1 MQEVEQTQIHTP
13 TNSKH
18 VHAGLAEV
26 TQHSE
31 GKFTSCAGE
40 KRWCHMGP
48 RPRPDSP
55 PWGFSREGGPSI
67 VPAVGPTEKRREP
80 GPLQPQGPLLSPSS
94 TLYLWPSCWILRR
107 GLQGRESSEPWLC
120 ARCGAWNIM
129 PPLALLPQSNEGPQS
144 ALTPSTGRG
153 QFCPWHSPGA
163 AS

>member
-1 MQEVEQTQIHTP
+1 MEIHTP

-26 TQHSE
+26 AQHSD

-67 VPAVGPTEKRREP
+67 APAVGPTEKRREP
-80 GPLQPQGPLLSPSS
+80 GPLQPQGPLLSPGF
-94 TLYLWPSCWILRR
+94 TL
-107 GLQGRESSEPWLC
+107 
-120 ARCGAWNIM
+120 
-129 PPLALLPQSNEGPQS
+129 
-144 ALTPSTGRG
+144 
-153 QFCPWHSPGA
+153 
-163 AS
+163 

>member
-1 MQEVEQTQIHTP
+1 M
-13 TNSKH
+13 
-18 VHAGLAEV
+18 
-26 TQHSE
+26 QHSTQME
-31 GKFTSCAGE
+31 GSIPVGVRRDGVTWGHIPILTHHPEGSGGRAGPNIAPDAGP
-40 KRWCHMGP
+40 MGEC
-48 RPRPDSP
+48 
-55 PWGFSREGGPSI
+55 RE
-67 VPAVGPTEKRREP
+67 VGS
-80 GPLQPQGPLLSPSS
+80 LQPQGPLLSPSS

-129 PPLALLPQSNEGPQS
+129 PPLALLPQGNEGPQS